1 MNLCN
6 SLKKLLCALLAAALI
21 PSFFSG
27 CAGPAA
33 PSQAPLPPDEPDTAR
48 YLISIEDEPDTV
60 DFQCTSIHYT
70 IAQNVFNR
78 LVGME
83 NDDAGNAVILPEL
96 AERWELSDDHRSY
109 TFHLREGVRFSNGSP
124 LTSADVQSSFTRL
137 LTHPEGCNRDI
148 ADIIAGAAA
157 LEAGRADTLRG
168 FEILDDLSFVIT
180 LTEPFEGFLASLS
193 MPGASILD
201 EETTRRAGARFGLE
215 PEWTVGTG
223 SFILRSWDAGKGML
237 LTANPDCWQG
247 PPRCAGLDLRFMT
260 DAEEIRL
267 LFEQGGLDLL
277 NLDDVGKAAE
287 FFLHGDIYQ
296 DYLHTVHRV
305 STTYIALNEAVPPL
319 DDVLVRRALQ
329 LALNRSL
336 LLDASYI
343 GRGFLENGIMP
354 HGTYGFNPALP
365 EIPYDPEGARAMLE
379 DAGYPDG
386 FTLTLSAS
394 AASSLGE
401 MTLLRACA
409 SLWEKIG
416 VHTVIET
423 LPDSEFMRLR
433 KSGALACYSATWTAD
448 FNDPD
453 NFFYTFF
460 GDAENTRFRSLCYQ
474 REEIMERVRRA
485 RGITDSGARIAEY
498 RELERIIVQEDA
510 AWIPLFSR
518 IYTYVTSP
526 RLEGFQS
533 SWNGSVKNKYRD
545 MSINEA

>member
-27 CAGPAA
+27 CAGPAVR
-33 PSQAPLPPDEPDTAR
+33 SQAPLPPDEPDTAR

-70 IAQNVFNR
+70 VAQNVFNR

-124 LTSADVQSSFTRL
+124 LTSADVQYSFTRL
-137 LTHPEGCNRDI
+137 LTHPESCNRDI
-148 ADIIAGAAA
+148 ADIIEGAAA

-485 RGITDSGARIAEY
+485 RTITDSGARIAEY